1 MQRSI
6 DNIRAMFVSWK
17 KYQGKEENHFSTV
30 DDMENTKE
38 KNIKENVKENI
49 VIFPYY
55 FSWVMFGSY
64 KI

>member
-17 KYQGKEENHFSTV
+17 KYQGREENHFSTV

>member
-6 DNIRAMFVSWK
+6 DNIRAMFVSRK
-17 KYQGKEENHFSTV
+17 KYQEREENPFSTLDV
-30 DDMENTKE
+30 MENTKE
-38 KNIKENVKENI
+38 KTIKENVNENI